1 MAHDQHTGTGASGEP
16 SAFAPAT
23 LGPLTLRNRIIKAA
37 TFEGVMPRGAVSQEL
52 IDFHVGVARGG
63 AALTT
68 VAYCAV
74 SKGGRVSRDTMVFTP
89 ELVPDLRRLTDA
101 VHAEGAA
108 VSAQLGH
115 AGYVAQNQSKR
126 YPSLGPSTR
135 FSLPAMGR
143 VHGASTAELA
153 DVVTQ
158 FEQAT
163 RVAIEA
169 GFDAVE
175 VHLGHNY
182 LLSSFLSP
190 NLNKRRDELGG
201 SIANRSAFPRRV
213 VEAVR
218 RVADG
223 QVAVLAKFNMAD
235 GVKDGLW
242 LEESLQFGRL
252 LQDDGHLDAMEL
264 TGGSSLLN
272 GMYFFRGDVPMKE
285 FAAAQGRVV
294 GLGLRVVGR
303 RLFPKLPYEEGFFL
317 PFARQFREEL
327 TMPLVLLGG
336 INQRAT
342 IDGALAEGFE
352 FVAMARALLRE
363 PDLPNR
369 LAAGSTDAG
378 ICIHCN
384 KCLPTIYSGTRCVL
398 VPGSERAA

>member
-1 MAHDQHTGTGASGEP
+1 MTHVEQQGTGGADVP
-16 SAFAPAT
+16 SAFAPAA
-23 LGPLTLRNRIIKAA
+23 LGPMRLRNRVIKAA
-37 TFEGVMPRGAVSQEL
+37 TFEGVMPRGAVTQDL

-89 ELVPDLRRLTDA
+89 ELIPDLQRLTAA

-108 VSAQLGH
+108 ISAQLGH

-126 YPSLGPSTR
+126 NPSLGPSTR
-135 FSLPAMGR
+135 FSVPAMGR
-143 VHGASTAELA
+143 VHGASRAEL
-153 DVVTQ
+153 DEVVSQ
-158 FEQAT
+158 FEAAT
-163 RVAIEA
+163 RVAIDA

-190 NLNKRRDELGG
+190 NLNKRTDELGG
-201 SIANRSAFPRRV
+201 SVANRSTFPRRV

-235 GVKDGLW
+235 GVKRGLW

-252 LQDDGHLDAMEL
+252 LQDDGHLDAIEL

-294 GLGLRVVGR
+294 GLGLRVVGHR
-303 RLFPKLPYEEGFFL
+303 IFPKIPFEEGFFL
-317 PFARQFREEL
+317 PFARQFRTEL
-327 TMPLVLLGG
+327 SMPLILLGG
-336 INQRAT
+336 INERAT
-342 IDGALAEGFE
+342 IDGAMAEGFQY
-352 FVAMARALLRE
+352 VAMARALLRQ
-363 PDLPNR
+363 PDLVNQMAADAT
-369 LAAGSTDAG
+369 AAGT
-378 ICIHCN
+378 CIHCN

-398 VPGSERAA
+398 VPSPERAA

>member
-1 MAHDQHTGTGASGEP
+1 MSDDQEPVARSSSGP
-16 SAFAPAT
+16 SAFTPAA
-23 LGPLTLRNRIIKAA
+23 LGPVRLRNRIIKAA

-52 IDFHVGVARGG
+52 IDFHVAVARGG

-74 SKGGRVSRDTMVFTP
+74 SKGGRVSKDTMVFT
-89 ELVPDLRRLTDA
+89 EDLIADLQRLTGA
-101 VHAEGAA
+101 VHAAGAA

-135 FSLPAMGR
+135 FSMPAMGR
-143 VHGASTAELA
+143 VHGASKAEL
-153 DVVTQ
+153 DEVVTL
-158 FEQAT
+158 FERAT
-163 RVAIEA
+163 RVAIDA

-190 NLNKRRDELGG
+190 NLNRRDDELGG
-201 SIANRSAFPRRV
+201 SIANRSTFPRRV

-223 QVAVLAKFNMAD
+223 KVAVLAKFNMAD
-235 GVKDGLW
+235 GVKKGLW

-285 FAAAQGRVV
+285 FAAAQGPVV

-303 RLFPKLPYEEGFFL
+303 RLFPYLPFEEGFFL

-327 TMPLVLLGG
+327 SMPLILLGG
-336 INQRAT
+336 INERAT
-342 IDGALAEGFE
+342 IDGAMGEGFE

-363 PDLPNR
+363 PDLVNR
-369 LAAGSTDAG
+369 LAAGSADAG
-378 ICIHCN
+378 LCIHCN